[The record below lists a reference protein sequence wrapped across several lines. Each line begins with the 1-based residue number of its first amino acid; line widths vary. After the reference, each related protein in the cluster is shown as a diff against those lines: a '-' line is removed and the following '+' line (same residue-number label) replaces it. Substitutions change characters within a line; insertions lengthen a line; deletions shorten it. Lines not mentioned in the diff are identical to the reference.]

1 MAPFSPLFSPQE
13 DKTKVVQVSQEL
25 WSTKLVD
32 VKTSCYINMGI
43 DVKLKSEFK
52 IMGFNSWFALKP
64 ETL

>member
-32 VKTSCYINMGI
+32 VK
-43 DVKLKSEFK
+43 LKSEFK